1 LRVSIHQEQ
10 PVRWTLACGMVRLK
24 VSPCFCLQVVKLKA
38 AFQQHIREA
47 EALKL
52 ELGRAE
58 ETLRAAAGAH

>member
-1 LRVSIHQEQ
+1 MH
-10 PVRWTLACGMVRLK
+10 
-24 VSPCFCLQVVKLKA
+24 LKA

-58 ETLRAAAGAH
+58 ETLRAASGVAASWSDVSILHSASVPAAA

>member
-1 LRVSIHQEQ
+1 MRVTALLEFGQALLI
-10 PVRWTLACGMVRLK
+10 RL
-24 VSPCFCLQVVKLKA
+24 VGWCSQVVKLKA

-58 ETLRAAAGAH
+58 ETLRAATGAH